1 MKLFSSKNHCTAFA
15 AAFCALCVYQGA
27 AFVSYANTPSS
38 AFSYVPT
45 MNYSLTASVAPR
57 YFRQQRPTLH
67 RVAPTEQTESSLS
80 SSSPSSDV
88 SQNQM
93 GRRVMRS
100 IRKIRPPM
108 PDPPAAWPTR
118 ASPSSETVQE

>member
-15 AAFCALCVYQGA
+15 AAFTVLCLYQSA

-38 AFSYVPT
+38 AFSYEPAT
-45 MNYSLTASVAPR
+45 NYSLAASVTPR
-57 YFRQQRPTLH
+57 YFRRQRPELH
-67 RVAPTEQTESSLS
+67 RAAPTEQQSES
-80 SSSPSSDV
+80 SSSSSSSEV

-93 GRRVMRS
+93 GRRVMRA

-108 PDPPAAWPTR
+108 PNPPAAWPT
-118 ASPSSETVQE
+118 SSSSSSEAVEE